1 MAGNKQGV
9 FVSFE
14 GTDGVGKSTQVAYLA
29 RRLESLGVKAVSL
42 REPGG
47 TALSEKIRQLLLN
60 PANDAMSPE
69 CELLLFEASRAQLV
83 REVIE
88 PALAQGNVV
97 LCDRFFDSTF
107 AYQAGGRGL
116 DATMVRSANRL
127 GCCGLVPTR
136 TLVFNLNPAEALSR
150 ATEQG
155 ADRLEAEGVRFQE
168 RVHAAYAVLAQEEP
182 ERVRFV
188 DAAGSEAQVA
198 ARVERAL
205 QDLIP
210 ELSLRDSGPG
220 GSSHEGTCHE

>member
-1 MAGNKQGV
+1 MAGKRQGV

-14 GTDGVGKSTQVAYLA
+14 GTDGVGKSTQVALLA
-29 RRLESLGVKAVSL
+29 GRLRAAGVEAVCL

-47 TALSEKIRQLLLN
+47 TALSEKIRQILLN

-88 PALAQGNVV
+88 PALAQGKVV

-116 DATMVRSANRL
+116 DAEMVRAANRL
-127 GCCGLVPTR
+127 GCCGVTPNR
-136 TLVFNLNPAEALSR
+136 TLVFDLEPAAALAR
-150 ATEQG
+150 ATQQG

-168 RVHAAYAVLAQEEP
+168 RVRASYLALAQEEP
-182 ERVRFV
+182 GRVRLV
-188 DAAGSEAQVA
+188 DAAGSEAQVT
-198 ARVERAL
+198 ARVNRTLA
-205 QDLIP
+205 DLIP
-210 ELSLRDSGPG
+210 ALAAD
-220 GSSHEGTCHE
+220 GSDAGISAGEVCCHE

>member
-1 MAGNKQGV
+1 MAGKKQGV

-14 GTDGVGKSTQVAYLA
+14 GTDGVGKSTQVALLA
-29 RRLESLGVKAVSL
+29 KRLRAAGVEVVCL

-47 TALSEKIRQLLLN
+47 TALSEKIRQILLN

-88 PALAQGNVV
+88 PALAQGKVV

-116 DATMVRSANRL
+116 DAAMVRAANRL
-127 GCCGLVPTR
+127 GCCGLAPNR
-136 TLVFNLNPAEALSR
+136 TLVFNLEPAEALAR
-150 ATEQG
+150 ATQQG

-168 RVHAAYAVLAQEEP
+168 RVHEAYLALAREEP
-182 ERVRFV
+182 DRVRLL
-188 DAAGSEAQVA
+188 DAAGSQAQVA
-198 ARVERAL
+198 ARVERVLA
-205 QDLIP
+205 DLIP
-210 ELSLRDSGPG
+210 ALAASEPEACATPEEGAR
-220 GSSHEGTCHE
+220 HE